1 MGMLAVGLIAGLT
14 VGTLITWLWLRGNL
28 LAEADRAI
36 AEQRERN
43 AELSV
48 SNEMFEEQAKKLQ
61 TSQDELNQKISD
73 KNDEI
78 RQLESDASKLNERLA
93 QEQKQAAEKLA
104 LLEDA
109 KQKLNDAFKA
119 MSSEALKTNNESF
132 LNLARET
139 LSRYQ
144 QGAAA
149 DLDKRSKAIE
159 QLAKPVHESL
169 EKIGNRLGELE
180 KVREGAYAAIR
191 EQITTM
197 TGGQDKLRSET
208 ANLVR
213 ALRQPQ
219 ARGRW
224 GELQLKRVVEM
235 AGMLDHCDFTEQT
248 HIAGE
253 QDERAVRPD
262 MIVHLPLGHHI
273 VVDSKVPLSAFMDAM
288 EREGDEAEALLI
300 RHAAQLKT
308 HIKGLSTKSYWDRL
322 RKDLGETPEFVVL
335 FVPGEDFFS
344 AALKVDGG
352 IIEYG
357 VEHKVIVATPTTLIA
372 LLKAVAYG
380 WRNEALAQN
389 AEEVA
394 ALGKDLYV
402 RIQTLASHWSNVGR
416 HLGRTVRAYND
427 ATGSLEARVLS
438 GARKFEA
445 LKTAPEM
452 ASLPSP
458 EPVEAQ
464 PRELTSAELRP
475 CIEDDA
481 DGMQS

>member
-1 MGMLAVGLIAGLT
+1 MDRLLIGLIAGLA
-14 VGTLITWLWLRGNL
+14 VGALIAWLWLRKS
-28 LAEADRAI
+28 LAAEVDRRI
-36 AEQRERN
+36 SEQREHN
-43 AELSV
+43 AELSAR
-48 SNEMFEEQAKKLQ
+48 NEMLEQQAVDLRS
-61 TSQDELNQKISD
+61 SQQKLNQRITD
-73 KNDEI
+73 QNDEI
-78 RQLESDASKLNERLA
+78 RQLESDAAKLNERLA
-93 QEQKQAAEKLA
+93 QEQKQAAGKLA

-119 MSSEALKTNNESF
+119 MSAEALKHNNESF
-132 LNLARET
+132 LDLARET
-139 LSRYQ
+139 LSRFQ
-144 QGAAA
+144 QGAAS

-159 QLAKPVHESL
+159 QLAKPVQDSL
-169 EKIGNRLGELE
+169 EKMDNRLGELE

-191 EQITTM
+191 EQITSM
-197 TGGQDKLRSET
+197 AGEQDKLRSET

-262 MIVHLPLGHHI
+262 MIVNLPLGRHI
-273 VVDSKVPLSAFMDAM
+273 VVDSKVPLSAYMDAM
-288 EREGDEAEALLI
+288 ESEGDKAEALLV
-300 RHAAQLKT
+300 RHATQLKT
-308 HIKGLSTKSYWDRL
+308 HIKGLSAKAYWDRI
-322 RKDLGETPEFVVL
+322 RKELGGTPEFVVL

-344 AALKVDGG
+344 AALKVDGSL
-352 IIEYG
+352 IEYG
-357 VEHKVIVATPTTLIA
+357 VEQKVIVATPTTLIA
-372 LLKAVAYG
+372 LLKAVSYG
-380 WRNEALAQN
+380 WRQEALAQN
-389 AEEVA
+389 AEQVA
-394 ALGKDLYV
+394 ALGKELYV
-402 RIQTLASHWSNVGR
+402 RIQKLSEHWSKVGR
-416 HLGRTVRAYND
+416 HLGQTVRAYND

-438 GARKFEA
+438 GARKFET

-452 ASLPSP
+452 ASLPPP

-475 CIEDDA
+475 GIEDDA
-481 DGMQS
+481 AKT

>member
-1 MGMLAVGLIAGLT
+1 MDMPITGLIAGLV
-14 VGTLITWLWLRGNL
+14 VGSLIVWLWLRKSLGAK
-28 LAEADRAI
+28 AELEI
-36 AEQRERN
+36 SGQRERN
-43 AELSV
+43 AELSAR
-48 SNEMFEEQAKKLQ
+48 NEMLEKQITELQASLI
-61 TSQDELNQKISD
+61 ELNQIINA

-78 RQLESDASKLNERLA
+78 RQLESDASKLDERLA
-93 QEQKQAAEKLA
+93 QEQKQAAGKLA

-119 MSSEALKTNNESF
+119 MSAEALKTNNESF
-132 LNLARET
+132 LNLAQET
-139 LSRYQ
+139 LSRFQ
-144 QGAAA
+144 QGAVS
-149 DLDKRSKAIE
+149 DLDKRGKEIE
-159 QLAKPVHESL
+159 QLAKPVHDSL
-169 EKIGNRLGELE
+169 EKMDNRLGELE

-191 EQITTM
+191 EQITSM
-197 TGGQDKLRSET
+197 AGEQDKLRSET

-262 MIVHLPLGHHI
+262 MIVNLPLGRHI
-273 VVDSKVPLSAFMDAM
+273 VVDSKVPLSAYMDAM
-288 EREGDEAEALLI
+288 ESDGDEADALLA
-300 RHAAQLKT
+300 RHATQLKT
-308 HIKGLSTKSYWDRL
+308 HIKGLSTKAYWDRI
-322 RKDLGETPEFVVL
+322 RKDLGGTPEFVVL

-344 AALKVDGG
+344 AALKMDGSL
-352 IIEYG
+352 IEYG
-357 VEHKVIVATPTTLIA
+357 VEQKVIVATPTTLIA
-372 LLKAVAYG
+372 LLKAVSYG
-380 WRNEALAQN
+380 WRQEALAEN
-389 AEEVA
+389 AEQVA
-394 ALGKDLYV
+394 ALGKELYV
-402 RIQTLASHWSNVGR
+402 RIQKLSEHWCKVGR
-416 HLGRTVRAYND
+416 HLGQTVRAYND

-445 LKTAPEM
+445 LKTAPERE
-452 ASLPSP
+452 SLPSP

-475 CIEDDA
+475 SVEDETN
-481 DGMQS
+481 

>member
-1 MGMLAVGLIAGLT
+1 MDILIGGLIAGFI
-14 VGTLITWLWLRGNL
+14 VGSIFAWLWLRKSLGTEVEREISEN
-28 LAEADRAI
+28 
-36 AEQRERN
+36 RERI
-43 AELSV
+43 AELSAR
-48 SNEMFEEQAKKLQ
+48 NEMLEEQTKNLQ
-61 TSQDELNQKISD
+61 AAQDELKQKITLQ
-73 KNDEI
+73 NDEI
-78 RQLESDASKLNERLA
+78 RQLNSDEATLNERLD
-93 QEQKQAAEKLA
+93 QEKQRAAEKLA

-132 LNLARET
+132 LNLAQET
-139 LSRYQ
+139 LSRFQ
-144 QGAAA
+144 QGAVS
-149 DLDKRSKAIE
+149 DLDKRGKEIE
-159 QLAKPVHESL
+159 QLAKPVHDSL
-169 EKIGNRLGELE
+169 EKMDHRLGELE

-191 EQITTM
+191 EQIISM
-197 TGGQDKLRSET
+197 AGEQDKLRSET

-248 HIAGE
+248 HVAGKE
-253 QDERAVRPD
+253 EERAVRPD
-262 MIVHLPLGHHI
+262 MIVNLPLGRHI
-273 VVDSKVPLSAFMDAM
+273 VVDSKVPLSAFLDAM
-288 EREGDEAEALLI
+288 ESDGDEAEALLA
-300 RHAAQLKT
+300 RHATQLKT
-308 HIKGLSTKSYWDRL
+308 HIKGLSTKAYWDRL
-322 RKDLGETPEFVVL
+322 RKELGETPEFVVL

-352 IIEYG
+352 LIEYG
-357 VEHKVIVATPTTLIA
+357 VEQKVIVATPTTLIA

-394 ALGKDLYV
+394 ALGKELYV
-402 RIQTLASHWSNVGR
+402 RIQKLSEHWSNVGR
-416 HLGRTVRAYND
+416 HLGRTVSAYND

-438 GARKFEA
+438 GARKFEV
-445 LKTAPEM
+445 LKTSPEM

-475 CIEDDA
+475 KY
-481 DGMQS
+481 